1 MKHILETDDQTS
13 NKIPYGDNLRRIF
26 DSCMNLDE
34 VNERGA
40 SPAQAF
46 IKDNFGGW
54 AWDADNTAI
63 QFKVSTTQPEVWY
76 H

>member
-1 MKHILETDDQTS
+1 MIKNKNFVILVR
-13 NKIPYGDNLRRIF
+13 NPNLFIQGNPTCP
-26 DSCMNLDE
+26 CMNLDE

-63 QFKVSTTQPEVWY
+63 QFKVSTTQPEVSY

>member
-1 MKHILETDDQTS
+1 
-13 NKIPYGDNLRRIF
+13 
-26 DSCMNLDE
+26 MNLDE

-63 QFKVSTTQPEVWY
+63 QFKVSTTQPEVW
-76 H
+76 